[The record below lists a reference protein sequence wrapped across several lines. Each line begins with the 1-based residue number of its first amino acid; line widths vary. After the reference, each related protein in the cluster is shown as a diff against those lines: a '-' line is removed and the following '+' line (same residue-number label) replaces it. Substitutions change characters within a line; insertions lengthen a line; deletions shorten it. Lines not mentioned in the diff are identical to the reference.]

1 MHWLRSIQLGL
12 TVIPL
17 CLAPLFFG
25 SVDRLSVAVWVA
37 LLSAAML
44 CGVAFPTNAAQRR
57 STWLFCGV
65 WRLCGRGYHP
75 GHSWLGRRLGRP
87 DLAALEST
95 PAAPCSSRI
104 SARAE
109 IPVEAVGHFLLA
121 VTSFASGFFVGTS
134 HRNSEILTTAARHS
148 ILLYAIYGILALVFT
163 PNLLLWT
170 PKLAYQG
177 SLTATFVNHNT
188 AATFIGCGLILWFCL
203 ALQTI
208 QSLQFG
214 SLRVLLL
221 TSSNEHVAFKLI
233 LRSAAA
239 LTCLFA
245 LLLTGSRG
253 GLICTSLGLLVA
265 IGLMA
270 ANALRPK
277 FWYAFAS
284 ATAALTAV
292 LIWLSQTG
300 RVGTRGFFDQA
311 RWSVYEYC
319 VESIR
324 QRPLLGTGA
333 GTFADFF
340 PSLRGLEFNSWGV
353 WDFAHSTILEIAVEM
368 GIPIALTIVFGALA
382 SLFILANGALRPSL
396 KDRSR
401 SSLAAVTGI
410 AVASYL
416 HSTVDFSL
424 QIPGY
429 LIVFG
434 SLMGCWLARSV
445 ADQVPARS
453 SSLGT
458 VRSKVGVPEL
468 VLETPPRRHG
478 ERFRDGAHEAGPLI
492 RRVAS

>member
-1 MHWLRSIQLGL
+1 LEFLVDWLRSIQLGL

-44 CGVAFPTNAAQRR
+44 CGVTLPINTAQRR
-57 STWLFCGV
+57 ILLGFFAVCGAYAAV
-65 WRLCGRGYHP
+65 AIIQVIPGLIDGSGDPIWQRLNQLLPLHVP
-75 GHSWLGRRLGRP
+75 
-87 DLAALEST
+87 
-95 PAAPCSSRI
+95 SRI

-109 IPVEAVGHFLLA
+109 IPAEALGHFLLA
-121 VTSFASGFFVGTS
+121 VTSFASGVFVGTS
-134 HRNSEILTTAARHS
+134 QRNSEILTAAARYS
-148 ILLYAIYGILALVFT
+148 ILLYAMYGILAMVFT
-163 PNLLLWT
+163 PNMLLWA

-188 AATFIGCGLILWFCL
+188 AATFIGSGLILWFCL
-203 ALQTI
+203 ALQTV
-208 QSLQFG
+208 QSLQLG
-214 SLRVLLL
+214 SLRMLLL

-233 LRSAAA
+233 LRLAAA

-253 GLICTSLGLLVA
+253 GLICTSLGLFVA
-265 IGLMA
+265 IGLMVT
-270 ANALRPK
+270 NAIRPK
-277 FWYAFAS
+277 FWYVFAS
-284 ATAALTAV
+284 ATAALTAM
-292 LIWLSQTG
+292 LIWLSQVG
-300 RVGTRGFFDQA
+300 RVGSHGFFDQA

-368 GIPIALTIVFGALA
+368 GIPIALAIVFGAGA
-382 SLFILANGALRPSL
+382 SLLILANGALRPSL

-434 SLMGCWLARSV
+434 SLIGCWLARSV

-458 VRSKVGVPEL
+458 VRSKAGVPEL
-468 VLETPPRRHG
+468 VLEIPPAASRR
-478 ERFRDGAHEAGPLI
+478 EA
-492 RRVAS
+492 S

>member
-1 MHWLRSIQLGL
+1 M
-12 TVIPL
+12 
-17 CLAPLFFG
+17 
-25 SVDRLSVAVWVA
+25 
-37 LLSAAML
+37 
-44 CGVAFPTNAAQRR
+44 
-57 STWLFCGV
+57 
-65 WRLCGRGYHP
+65 
-75 GHSWLGRRLGRP
+75 
-87 DLAALEST
+87 
-95 PAAPCSSRI
+95 
-104 SARAE
+104 
-109 IPVEAVGHFLLA
+109 
-121 VTSFASGFFVGTS
+121 
-134 HRNSEILTTAARHS
+134 
-148 ILLYAIYGILALVFT
+148 
-163 PNLLLWT
+163 
-170 PKLAYQG
+170 
-177 SLTATFVNHNT
+177 
-188 AATFIGCGLILWFCL
+188 
-203 ALQTI
+203 
-208 QSLQFG
+208 
-214 SLRVLLL
+214 LLL

-253 GLICTSLGLLVA
+253 GLICTSLGLFVA
-265 IGLMA
+265 IGLMVA
-270 ANALRPK
+270 SALRPK

-292 LIWLSQTG
+292 LIWLSQAG
-300 RVGTRGFFDQA
+300 RVGSHGFFDQA

-340 PSLRGLEFNSWGV
+340 PSLRGLEFNSG
-353 WDFAHSTILEIAVEM
+353 ASGILRIQRYWRSRWRW
-368 GIPIALTIVFGALA
+368 GIPIALAIVFGAGA
-382 SLFILANGALRPSL
+382 SLFILAKGALRPSL
-396 KDRSR
+396 TDRSR

-416 HSTVDFSL
+416 HSTIDFSL

-434 SLMGCWLARSV
+434 SLIGCWLARSV

-458 VRSKVGVPEL
+458 VRSKVSVPEL

-478 ERFRDGAHEAGPLI
+478 ERLRDGAHEAGPLI